1 MNRRALITL
10 LLGGMAAWPLAARAQ
25 QGERVRRV
33 GVLTNLTHSD
43 TEGRARD
50 ARVAGLLALGCLAG
64 CTTTPPPDDVTT
76 KITQYYAEHASEEGG
91 RCAEPEIAS
100 VTKRKVLG
108 RSGQVTQLRVRYSYF
123 DASAPGATDWTRVL
137 QAPRV
142 CTGVAERDFTLVSTD
157 LGYKVMQ
164 MSGPVREQP

>member
-1 MNRRALITL
+1 MVAAALTGDQHKASDPLGRRAWRAGGAA
-10 LLGGMAAWPLAARAQ
+10 LGRGWR
-25 QGERVRRV
+25 
-33 GVLTNLTHSD
+33 
-43 TEGRARD
+43 GRH

-108 RSGQVTQLRVRYSYF
+108 SSGEVTHLRVRYSYF
-123 DASAPGATDWTRVL
+123 DASASGATDWPRVL
-137 QAPRV
+137 QAPRA